1 VVTTRTAPE
10 AGNVPVGRS
19 WLAVRLPVG
28 SFWSAFL
35 AERIPGGAR
44 WAYVFGSLCLALLAV
59 QFVTGVTIALFYVPE
74 PDAALAS
81 ISYVSSRVACGRI
94 VLGIHHWSANIFV
107 GAVLLHM
114 AQTFVYGAYKK
125 PRELVWLSGVVLLLL
140 VQGFH
145 FTGFVLPWDQRG
157 YWATEVGTAIIS
169 TTPLVG
175 DLLMRVIR
183 GGEELGALTLS
194 HFYAVH
200 VLILTA
206 AVALFAVLHLA
217 CLRWVG
223 PAGAWR
229 PALPAAER
237 KQFFPHQVLK
247 DAIVIAL
254 VLTLIVGLAA
264 FAYTPPAS
272 VADPTEAS
280 FLPRPEWNFLFLY
293 QLQRYFPGS
302 LEWLG
307 TMVVPGV
314 LVLFLVAV
322 PFLDRQSERS
332 PARRFAMVF
341 GGVTVASFV
350 VLLTVLAVASDPAT
364 WAYVTRPT
372 ERTGARLYA
381 ENDCATCHRVRG
393 EGASS
398 APDLSFIGQMREID
412 WLRTYVRD
420 PDSLNPATTMPPYK
434 SLSEKEIDAIAA
446 YLKSLR

>member
-1 VVTTRTAPE
+1 MSIAARPDTGDAP
-10 AGNVPVGRS
+10 AGSS
-19 WLAVRLPVG
+19 WLAARLPVG
-28 SFWSAFL
+28 NLWSTFL

-59 QFVTGVTIALFYVPE
+59 QFLTGVTIALFYVPE

-81 ISYVSSRVACGRI
+81 ISYLSSDIACGRI

-107 GAVLLHM
+107 GVVLLHV
-114 AQTFVYGAYKK
+114 AQTFLYGAYKK
-125 PRELVWLSGVVLLLL
+125 PRELVWLSGVALLLL

-175 DLLMRVIR
+175 NLLMRVIR

-200 VLILTA
+200 VLILPA
-206 AVALFAVLHLA
+206 AVILFAVLHLA

-223 PAGAWR
+223 PAGSWR
-229 PALPAAER
+229 PARPAAER

-247 DAIVIAL
+247 DAIAIAL
-254 VLTLIVGLAA
+254 VLAFIVGLAIFDYA
-264 FAYTPPAS
+264 PPAT

-307 TMVVPGV
+307 TMVVPGL
-314 LVLFLVAV
+314 LVLFLIAV
-322 PFLDRQSERS
+322 PFLDRRSERS
-332 PARRFAMVF
+332 PLRRFGVVF
-341 GGVTVASFV
+341 GGVTVASLV
-350 VLLTVLAVASDPAT
+350 AVLTALAVASDPAT

-372 ERTGARLYA
+372 VREGARLYA
-381 ENDCATCHRVRG
+381 ENDCATCHKVRG

-398 APDLSFIGQMREID
+398 GPDLSFIGQAREID

-434 SLSEKEIDAIAA
+434 SLSEEEINAIAV